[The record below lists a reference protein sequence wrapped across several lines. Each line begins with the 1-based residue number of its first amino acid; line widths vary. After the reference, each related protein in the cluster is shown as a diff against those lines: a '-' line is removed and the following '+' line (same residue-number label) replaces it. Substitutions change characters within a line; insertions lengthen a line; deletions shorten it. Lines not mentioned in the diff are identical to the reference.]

1 MFSRGATPGKVRTWC
16 YDEELE
22 DFTAD
27 ATMLDLWVL
36 DQLGTLFQD
45 AAQNATL
52 DAELRDGKVVFFLHL
67 LGLDT
72 TGHSYRPHSK
82 EYMHN
87 IAVVDAV
94 VRDAEKLVSDFYD
107 PDNTRTPIIAWG
119 KGIRGPLPDVDS
131 SSHDEYSLPWDL
143 GHLYRRDVEQAD
155 IAALMSTLIGIN
167 WPVNS
172 VGVLPDVDPTR
183 PGYLASAELEKT
195 QAHAALVNAQV
206 KSADFVLKSP
216 TENKEPRSFWSNIE
230 SSMVQLK
237 GAQSLKYKPYSPL
250 ESTSGAVP
258 IRVAAL
264 AEIDKMLNDGL
275 FEEARLASVALIA
288 KALEGLQYLQTYDR
302 VSIRMIVIL
311 AYTGWAAYA
320 SLYIFRP
327 QIATAPLVTTAI
339 SSTILVGIFGYL
351 SLQQSPWT
359 FYSYV
364 IFPWYFWSQIIIYTV
379 FPVRN
384 FLLSRTVDKTENL
397 TSILLAGSN
406 MILQG
411 SISTYIICSARP
423 KDLHLRN
430 SFIVQLLFIAA
441 AMGITASSITSLQ
454 AKNGLSIVNQVS
466 GWHPS
471 PSSRIL
477 SLFLGLG
484 VCFVILSI
492 SVEGLFYTSLVGT
505 LFLWVEV
512 EAMLRGVS
520 DKPKPDSTS
529 YNFQV
534 DDLRIAIFFLF
545 FVQTAFF
552 GTGNVASISS
562 FYLEPV
568 YRLVPIFNPF
578 LMASLLIFKII
589 APYVMLSVFFSA
601 LNSRLGLP
609 PFSLFLVAVTLT
621 DVMTITFFLNVT
633 DTGSWLE
640 IGQSITFFVIASLL
654 LVWSAG
660 ICVIGEYLMA
670 DVLAASKVK
679 ED

>member
-131 SSHDEYSLPWDL
+131 SSHDEYSLPWEL

-206 KSADFVLKSP
+206 
-216 TENKEPRSFWSNIE
+216 N
-230 SSMVQLK
+230 
-237 GAQSLKYKPYSPL
+237 PL

-264 AEIDKMLNDGL
+264 AEIDKMLNNGL

-302 VSIRMIVIL
+302 VFIRMIVIL

-327 QIATAPLVTTAI
+327 QIATAPLATTAI

-351 SLQQSPWT
+351 SLQQSPWM
-359 FYSYV
+359 FYCYV
-364 IFPWYFWSQIIIYTV
+364 IFPWYFWSQIIIYTA

-384 FLLSRTVDKTENL
+384 FLLSHGRT
-397 TSILLAGSN
+397 AGSYARYL
-406 MILQG
+406 MQFTLVLGVLQG
-411 SISTYIICSARP
+411 M
-423 KDLHLRN
+423 
-430 SFIVQLLFIAA
+430 VLLFIAA

-520 DKPKPDSTS
+520 DKRKPDSTS
-529 YNFQV
+529 YSFQV

-545 FVQTAFF
+545 FVQIAFF

-589 APYVMLSVFFSA
+589 APYVMLSIFFAA